1 MEERIFVSGLGAVT
15 CLGNSVQTLWN
26 ELLAGRSGIRTLQH
40 LDVSDLA
47 ITIGGEVDG
56 IDASD
61 FDDLPVVSARRM
73 DRAAQFAVYGT
84 GEALRQAGLPTSGLG
99 ERTAVVLGSGL
110 NGLLTLQ
117 EQTERLLERGPRAVS
132 PLTIPLLMPNAAAA
146 NVSLAYGA
154 QGPTQ
159 AVGTA
164 CASSGHA
171 ILSSIRM
178 LRDGDADVAITGGT
192 EASLT
197 RLGISAFANM
207 RAMTRKYNDRPTEA
221 SRPFDG
227 ERDGFVMSE
236 GAGILIIETESH
248 HSNRGGTPLAE
259 IVGFGTSTDAFHL
272 VQPDESAAQ
281 ASRSMASAISK
292 GGLDPQDI
300 AGQTYVN
307 AHGTGTPLNDAV
319 ETVGLKNVFGK
330 AAYDLQIS
338 SSKSMTGHMIGAA
351 AGLESIVC
359 IRALQTG
366 ILPPTI
372 NYKTPDPACDLDY
385 VPNEPRKAA
394 VKYALNNSLG
404 FGGHN
409 VCLLFGRVGEA

>member
-15 CLGNSVQTLWN
+15 CLGNSVETLWTQ
-26 ELLAGRSGIRTLQH
+26 LLAGRSGIRQLQH
-40 LDVSDLA
+40 LDLSDLA

-61 FDDLPVVSARRM
+61 FDDLPVVSAKRM
-73 DRAAQFAVYGT
+73 DRAAQFAVYAA
-84 GEALRQAGLPTSGLG
+84 GEALRQSGLPLQGLG

-117 EQTERLLERGPRAVS
+117 EQTERLLNRGPRAVS

-171 ILSSIRM
+171 IISCIRM
-178 LRDGDADVAITGGT
+178 MRDGDVDVAITGGT

-221 SRPFDG
+221 SRPFDAD
-227 ERDGFVMSE
+227 RDGFVMSE
-236 GAGILIIETESH
+236 GAGIIVIETERH
-248 HSNRGGTPLAE
+248 LRERGGTPLAE

-272 VQPDESAAQ
+272 VQPDESATQ
-281 ASRSMASAISK
+281 ASRSMLSAVRSA
-292 GGLDPQDI
+292 GLEPQEI
-300 AGQTYVN
+300 AGRTYVN
-307 AHGTGTPLNDAV
+307 AHGTGTPLNDKV
-319 ETVGLKNVFGK
+319 ETVGLKKVFGD
-330 AAYDLQIS
+330 AAGDLQVS

-359 IRALQTG
+359 IKALETG

-372 NYKTPDPACDLDY
+372 NYKTPDPDCDLDCI
-385 VPNEPRKAA
+385 PNEPRKAS
-394 VKYALNNSLG
+394 VQYALNNSLG

-409 VCLLFGRVGEA
+409 VCLLFGRPDAD